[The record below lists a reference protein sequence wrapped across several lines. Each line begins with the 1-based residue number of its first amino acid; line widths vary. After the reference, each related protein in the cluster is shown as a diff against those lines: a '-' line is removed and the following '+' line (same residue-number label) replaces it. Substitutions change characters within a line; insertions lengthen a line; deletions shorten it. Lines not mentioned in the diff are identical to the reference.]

1 MKFQVAELYNLRES
15 GESVFPVTMTQIER
29 TGTRERV
36 SAHRERLRA
45 AGRIYVNT
53 DLPADL
59 VECLDKIKTQRG
71 AASRAQLVEEA
82 LRLFIEKETRA

>member
-1 MKFQVAELYNLRES
+1 
-15 GESVFPVTMTQIER
+15 MTQIER

-45 AGRIYVNT
+45 AGRVYVNT
-53 DLPADL
+53 DLPTDL
-59 VECLDKIKTQRG
+59 VECLDKIKAKRG

>member
-1 MKFQVAELYNLRES
+1 MFH
-15 GESVFPVTMTQIER
+15 VTMKRTER
-29 TGTRERV
+29 PTRERV

-59 VECLDKIKTQRG
+59 VAQLDQIKESRG
-71 AASRAQLVEEA
+71 AASRAPSIEEA
-82 LRLFIEKETRA
+82 VRLLIEKQQGA